1 MSECACWGCR
11 TRRATA
17 AAVRDI
23 LRDVGVPAGEARRL
37 SEGAGQAAEDYL
49 IADTESTEDVA
60 APASETIH

>member
-11 TRRATA
+11 SRRAAA
-17 AAVRDI
+17 AAVREV
-23 LRDVGVPAGEARRL
+23 LRDVGVPVGEACRL
-37 SEGAGQAAEDYL
+37 SEAAGRAAEATL